1 MTSFYLPPVRGIEE
15 ARGGRRRSIREIK
28 RGVSMVVPV
37 EPITISRGEVIG
49 PPRGGKSERLSV
61 DHRVVVE
68 RPELFRPVLPNEDVA
83 TTNVMVRR
91 LLRRKREGA
100 LREVPAW
107 VETLELDEPRPAG
120 SGRGRW
126 RLP

>member
-1 MTSFYLPPVRGIEE
+1 MRGI
-15 ARGGRRRSIREIK
+15 A
-28 RGVSMVVPV
+28 MVVPI

-49 PPRGGKSERLSV
+49 PPHAGKSERLSV
-61 DHRVVVE
+61 DHPAVIA
-68 RPELFRPVLPNEDVA
+68 RPELFRPAVPSEDHA
-83 TTNVMVRR
+83 TVNTMVKR

-107 VETLELDEPRPAG
+107 VDALELDEPRRGG